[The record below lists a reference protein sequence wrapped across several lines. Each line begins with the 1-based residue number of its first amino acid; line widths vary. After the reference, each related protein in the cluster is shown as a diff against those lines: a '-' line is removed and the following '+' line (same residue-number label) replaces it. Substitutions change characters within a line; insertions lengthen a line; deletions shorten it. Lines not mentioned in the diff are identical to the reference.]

1 MIYIWLKRLRIIL
14 IVIATSLFVASCG
27 TSLSGNNYCN
37 IASPILL
44 EEGDVNAIS
53 DNLAKDLLIH
63 NTVYE
68 KLCDA

>member
-1 MIYIWLKRLRIIL
+1 MTYTLLRWLKKIL
-14 IVIATSLFVASCG
+14 IVIATSLLVVSCG
-27 TSLSGNNYCN
+27 SISGNNYCN

-44 EEGDVNAIS
+44 DEGDVDVIS
-53 DNLAKDLLIH
+53 DNLSKDLLIH